1 MTQVN
6 NTRQH
11 LRVKESERFLVRSL
25 DLLIG
30 FRIIHESQS
39 YLKQTNKQ
47 TDAMNERFS
56 TVMFLKEK
64 KN

>member
-11 LRVKESERFLVRSL
+11 LREKESERFLVRSL

-39 YLKQTNKQ
+39 YVQLR
-47 TDAMNERFS
+47 ERCQS
-56 TVMFLKEK
+56 LSQFLGGPQ
-64 KN
+64 